1 MARKRSKTI
10 AKKQSRKRSITPD
23 NVLAETQMRRSAR
36 TRVRKVRDQ
45 VLPSLRNTRDH
56 LSGILLVWASREPKS
71 LKNNLYCLHE
81 RVQEDITATERLFKM
96 HEDEER
102 KIEGKSNVWTY
113 AETFTKN
120 ILSFIPMF
128 KDGINRQGS
137 TAAQNCASTIV
148 ILGLT
153 FTAFL
158 AFAFSAVECVCLFSG
173 AENCETVALH
183 KRLLASIKKNECNPS
198 VAEGTT
204 PGALGYHG
212 PFGDAVL
219 TAMPYKPV
227 ARGFWTDELPR
238 GPDGARKFC
247 SAVVGTLEDGQNS
260 RSIPIVHMDPSM
272 NCKTCIQQHNAPHTP
287 QSIMTCL
294 APLHFRGYDIP

>member
-1 MARKRSKTI
+1 
-10 AKKQSRKRSITPD
+10 
-23 NVLAETQMRRSAR
+23 
-36 TRVRKVRDQ
+36 
-45 VLPSLRNTRDH
+45 
-56 LSGILLVWASREPKS
+56 
-71 LKNNLYCLHE
+71 
-81 RVQEDITATERLFKM
+81 
-96 HEDEER
+96 
-102 KIEGKSNVWTY
+102 
-113 AETFTKN
+113 
-120 ILSFIPMF
+120 MF

-148 ILGLT
+148 ILGLI

-158 AFAFSAVECVCLFSG
+158 GFVFASSAVELVCLFSG

-183 KRLLASIKKNECNPS
+183 KRLLASIKKNGCNPS

-238 GPDGARKFC
+238 GPDGARIFC
-247 SAVVGTLEDGQNS
+247 STVVETLEYGQNM

-272 NCKTCIQQHNAPHTP
+272 NCQTCIQQHNAPHTP

>member
-1 MARKRSKTI
+1 MARTRSKTI

-81 RVQEDITATERLFKM
+81 RVQEDITATERLFEM

-102 KIEGKSNVWTY
+102 KIEGKSNAWTY

-128 KDGINRQGS
+128 
-137 TAAQNCASTIV
+137 
-148 ILGLT
+148 
-153 FTAFL
+153 
-158 AFAFSAVECVCLFSG
+158 
-173 AENCETVALH
+173 
-183 KRLLASIKKNECNPS
+183 
-198 VAEGTT
+198 
-204 PGALGYHG
+204 
-212 PFGDAVL
+212 
-219 TAMPYKPV
+219 
-227 ARGFWTDELPR
+227 
-238 GPDGARKFC
+238 
-247 SAVVGTLEDGQNS
+247 
-260 RSIPIVHMDPSM
+260 
-272 NCKTCIQQHNAPHTP
+272 
-287 QSIMTCL
+287 
-294 APLHFRGYDIP
+294 